1 MDEPL
6 NPGAPVTRRSFVI
19 GVAAATALLARPS
32 LAATI
37 RAPKIRTLDIEVV
50 RTGERLRTVYWS
62 DGYYVGDALQEI
74 NVLLRDYRTN
84 EMTTI
89 DPRLL
94 DLMFR
99 LRTRLETKQ
108 PFQIF
113 SGYRSPL
120 TNALLARKNRRV
132 AKHSLHMEG
141 KAVDLRVPGVR
152 VRALRNAAM
161 TLRGG
166 GVGYYPQSQFIH
178 IDVGPVRSW

>member
-1 MDEPL
+1 MDQPR
-6 NPGAPVTRRSFVI
+6 NPGAPLTRRSFVI

-32 LAATI
+32 LAATL
-37 RAPKIRTLDIEVV
+37 RSPKIRALDLEIIQ
-50 RTGERLRTVYWS
+50 TGERLRTVYWS
-62 DGYYVGDALQEI
+62 DGYYVGGALQEI
-74 NVLLRDYRTN
+74 NVLLRDHRTG
-84 EMTTI
+84 EMTKI

-99 LRTRLETKQ
+99 LKARLETSQ
-108 PFQIF
+108 PFEIF
-113 SGYRSPL
+113 SGYRSPQ

-141 KAVDLRVPGVR
+141 KAVDLRVPGIR
-152 VRALRNAAM
+152 VRALRNAALK
-161 TLRGG
+161 LRGG